1 MGNHSEL
8 TEHKTLISVIIPVY
22 NVEEYL
28 RTCLDSIASQTYS
41 NLEIVLVDDGSTDKS
56 PSICD
61 EYQERDSRFRVI
73 HKKNGGQSSARNE
86 ALDVATGEYISFVD
100 GDDWLESDMYEVLI
114 NVINETGA
122 DIVACEEYN
131 NRYGTKE
138 RKTISRNTREITVFA
153 DYDDIFSHIINS
165 NPRLRFEI
173 WNKLYKRDIIGET
186 RFKTGQIYEEIYF
199 QKIVMGRAKKVA
211 YVDCALY
218 NYRSLRPG
226 STVYSFDKKR
236 LSKLEELDE
245 YIRIF
250 KERGRLDIANIYR
263 QCAEGSVIDLYRMA
277 VKQNKLDDDTRAVLI
292 KKFKEYFKESG
303 CRSVRHV
310 VFRISPSLYDL
321 CAAILK

>member
-8 TEHKTLISVIIPVY
+8 TERKTLISVIIPVY

-100 GDDWLESDMYEVLI
+100 SDDWLEPDMYEVLI

-173 WNKLYKRDIIGET
+173 WNKLGET

-199 QKIVMGRAKKVA
+199 QRLVMGRAKKVVH
-211 YVDCALY
+211 VDCALY

-245 YIRIF
+245 YIGIF
-250 KERGRLDIANIYR
+250 KERGRFDIANIYR
-263 QCAEGSVIDLYRMA
+263 QCAEESVIDLYRTA